1 MAELCS
7 LLSVTLVSRLVCL
20 MTGLWDG
27 QQDNTKT
34 TEQISMKLQWKMGLL
49 PKCTILSF
57 GADRDKAMDQG
68 F

>member
-1 MAELCS
+1 
-7 LLSVTLVSRLVCL
+7 